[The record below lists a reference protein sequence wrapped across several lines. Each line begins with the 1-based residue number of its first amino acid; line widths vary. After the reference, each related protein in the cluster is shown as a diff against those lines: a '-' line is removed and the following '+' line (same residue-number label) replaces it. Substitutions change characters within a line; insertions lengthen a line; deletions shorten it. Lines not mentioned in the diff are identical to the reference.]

1 MLREEI
7 LVVVG
12 IFILAYSVEYLFA
25 SFDDARE
32 PRRVTP
38 SVPVPIIGH
47 FLGFLRHGF
56 GYYNHLS
63 RNTTAEIY
71 TVGILNFKVYI
82 TNSPRIT
89 QLAQKAKTLTFT
101 PLLKTHNKIHARLS
115 NQADALFH
123 DELLEK
129 YAHST
134 KQTLAP
140 GPALNEQNMRMGNTA
155 LAELGALLKKGGD
168 VGLLEWAQHAVVQA
182 TAAGL
187 YGVEHPLKDP
197 EVEKA
202 MWTWD
207 EHRPGHM
214 IGIDIWGTGY
224 KARSKVWA
232 AFKQYF
238 AKGMPADVSLLVSE
252 RQKILVDG
260 GFTADEIARIQATLS
275 DAAYPNTVPTLFWTV
290 YEIFSRPE
298 LLEDIRVELW
308 EKAVK
313 SEDGRFV
320 LDVAALKTACYT
332 LLSAYQETQRVRH
345 YQVGFRAIT
354 EDTTLDG
361 YLLKKGGYLQIPAQ
375 PTHHNAGIWGGD
387 VDEFDPYRFV
397 SNNNKKNKNESKKIH
412 PSAFQPWG
420 MAPHM
425 CPGRQ
430 FASTEILIITALLV
444 CRADLRPV
452 RGKWE
457 KNPALRRMEIPSL
470 PRPKKDVRVVVTE
483 REDGVDEWVLD
494 MGDSLTRVSLAS
506 G

>member
-7 LVVVG
+7 LVV
-12 IFILAYSVEYLFA
+12 IAIYILAYSIEYIFALFDA
-25 SFDDARE
+25 ARE
-32 PRRVTP
+32 PRRVNP
-38 SVPVPIIGH
+38 SIPVPIIGH

-56 GYYNHLS
+56 GYYNHMS
-63 RNTTAEIY
+63 QTTCAEIY
-71 TVGILNFKVYI
+71 TVGVFNFKVYI

-115 NQADALFH
+115 DQADALFH
-123 DELLEK
+123 DDLLEK

-140 GPALNEQNMRMGNTA
+140 GPALNEQNLRMGNQA
-155 LAELGALLKKGGD
+155 LAELGILLNRGGE

-202 MWTWD
+202 MIWD

-214 IGIDIWGTGY
+214 IGVDIWGTGY
-224 KARSKVWA
+224 KARAKVWD
-232 AFKQYF
+232 AFKQYS
-238 AKGMPADVSLLVSE
+238 AKGMPDDVSLLVSE
-252 RQKILVDG
+252 RQKILVAG
-260 GFTADEIARIQATLS
+260 GFSADEIARIQATLS
-275 DAAYPNTVPTLFWTV
+275 DAAYPNTVPTLFWTL
-290 YEIFSRPE
+290 YEIFSRPI
-298 LLEDIRVELW
+298 LLEDVRAEVW
-308 EKAVK
+308 NKAVK
-313 SEDGRFV
+313 PEGGRFV
-320 LDVAALKTACYT
+320 LKVAPLKTACHA
-332 LLSAYQETQRVRH
+332 LLSAYQETQRMRH

-354 EDTTLDG
+354 EDTMLDG

-375 PTHHNAGIWGGD
+375 PTHHNTAIWGGD
-387 VDEFDPYRFV
+387 ADEFDPYRFV
-397 SNNNKKNKNESKKIH
+397 PNRDKEKNETQKIH

-444 CRADLRPV
+444 CRADLKPV
-452 RGKWE
+452 KGKWE
-457 KNPALRRMEIPSL
+457 KNPALRGMEIPSL
-470 PRPKKDVRVVVTE
+470 PRPKRDVRVVVRE
-483 REDGVDEWVLD
+483 RDDGMGEWVLD
-494 MGDSLTRVSLAS
+494 MGDSLTRVTLAS